1 MTGGGDRPEPRTVR
15 QLLLERHFEE
25 WHRLE
30 TGALGL
36 LEGTIEGLSP
46 GGLKGSETRAKH
58 DLLSWA
64 LSDSP
69 EARTQWD
76 VLVRNTTKKTLTD
89 RDRYV
94 AALWETVSPEGTN
107 KDLHGLI
114 HNKLGAYGSYQTT
127 VFTWFLRRFDLGS
140 ALKVWTSSFRAA
152 LFRSILPLAL
162 LLSSVALLGWLGYEP
177 AASVGGVII
186 FGALLLATW
195 ALCRSLSFGA
205 FVQALLPRLGAGV
218 AIGYLFLAAAPDLV
232 RAIVGW
238 GQPQSVQWSV
248 AAAILAAVWAY
259 AAFHIGARVH
269 PTPRTRVVA
278 FRALATVWFAVAC
291 AAVGL
296 VFFSPLLFSSQFL
309 SSPASV
315 SPPTPP
321 DPHSATLVAAVA
333 LALGLILE
341 LAWEERPLTEP
352 L

>member
-1 MTGGGDRPEPRTVR
+1 MTGDGDRPERRTVR
-15 QLLLERHFEE
+15 QLLLERHFEG
-25 WHRLE
+25 WRRLE
-30 TGALGL
+30 RVALGL

-46 GGLKGSETRAKH
+46 GGLRGSERRTKH

-64 LSDSP
+64 LSNSS

-76 VLVRNTTKKTLTD
+76 VLVRNTTKDTLTD

-94 AALWETVSPEGTN
+94 ASLWRSISPTGRN
-107 KDLHGLI
+107 QDLYGLI
-114 HNKLGAYGSYQTT
+114 NDKLGAHGSYQTT
-127 VFTWFLRRFDLGS
+127 VFTWFLRRFALGS

-162 LLSSVALLGWLGYEP
+162 LLSSASLLAWFGYEP
-177 AASVGGVII
+177 AASGGGVIT

-205 FVQALLPRLGAGV
+205 LVQALLPRLGAGV

-238 GQPQSVQWSV
+238 GQPKPVQWTVV
-248 AAAILAAVWAY
+248 AAISAAVWTY

-269 PTPRTRVVA
+269 PTPRLRVVA
-278 FRALATVWFAVAC
+278 SRALGTIWFAVAY

-296 VFFSPLLFSSQFL
+296 VFFSPLLFSAQFL
-309 SSPASV
+309 SSPASA
-315 SPPTPP
+315 SPPVPP
-321 DPHSATLVAAVA
+321 APHSAALVATVA